1 MDIKVNKRQE
11 QLLNDTIAQWQQQ
24 QLIDTQQ
31 AQQLRQS
38 YHVISFDWK
47 LLAVYSFWAAIA
59 CFILS
64 VILLVA
70 DDYLIAL
77 ISHLIDT
84 PASVLTIL
92 SAIIAGLFFYFGVK
106 RRQRYP
112 EKTVSNEAIFFFGVL
127 MTAVASGFL
136 SHTTLALHWRESLF
150 IIIPTVIYLIIGI
163 QLRSVLVW
171 LFALLGV
178 GLWVL
183 TETSYLAHDH
193 YLFWG
198 MNIPLRFTV
207 IGLLIAGLSSI
218 FKPNSRFY
226 FTKEATQFIGLIYFF
241 TALWMLT
248 IFGNYDSLRAWSN
261 IKQIELWG
269 WSVAMLLI
277 TLSAIFYGIKYNDP
291 LVRAFGI
298 IFLLLCLYSR
308 YFEFFWDTLH
318 KALFFAILALSFWII
333 GGRAEKIW
341 QLGNKG

>member
-1 MDIKVNKRQE
+1 MDIKVNKRQS
-11 QLLNDTIAQWQQQ
+11 QLLNDTIEQWQQQ
-24 QLIDTQQ
+24 QLIDNQQ

-47 LLAVYSFWAAIA
+47 LLAVYSFWVAIA

-70 DDYLIAL
+70 DDYLISLLSRL
-77 ISHLIDT
+77 INT

-92 SAIIAGLFFYFGVK
+92 STIIAGLLFYFGVK

-112 EKTVSNEAIFFFGVL
+112 EKTVSNEAMFFFGVL
-127 MTAVASGFL
+127 ITAVASGFL
-136 SHTTLALHWRESLF
+136 SHTAMAQNWRESLF
-150 IIIPTVIYLIIGI
+150 ILLPTITYLIIGI

-183 TETSYLAHDH
+183 TETSYLAQNH

-198 MNIPLRFTV
+198 MNIPLRFIFV
-207 IGLLIAGLSSI
+207 GILIVGLSAI
-218 FKPNSRFY
+218 FKPHSRFY
-226 FTKEATQFIGLIYFF
+226 FAKEATQFVGLMYFF
-241 TALWMLT
+241 NALWMLT
-248 IFGNYDSLRAWSN
+248 IFGNYDSLSAWSHV
-261 IKQIELWG
+261 KQIELWG
-269 WSVAMLLI
+269 WSVAMVFL
-277 TLSAIFYGIKYNDP
+277 TLSAILYGIKNNNP

-308 YFEFFWDTLH
+308 YFEFFWGTLH
-318 KALFFAILALSFWII
+318 KALFFAILALSFWWI
-333 GGRAEKIW
+333 GSRAEKLW
-341 QLGNKG
+341 HLGNKN